1 MATFESKVSD
11 IFSEHPRLARKIPV
25 VIRKIFKE
33 SEAEFRRRINQISE
47 HEQQVEM
54 MKLFDIL
61 FIDFYFD
68 ELEDRFLSW
77 VIKNYPKR
85 FTSSE
90 LDEMHAQ
97 AFSHLDFYEIQEAIP
112 GKGSYF
118 KSLTTNTEG
127 FLKDISSSSVLVKW
141 DILLGRYYFYQD
153 TYFATGATSV
163 HSQNDKEYILEQ
175 IEKTRQEYFETNPG
189 ADYTEFAKNRWD
201 IFYKIDDDLRNKAKN
216 KKFYTTF
223 GELQFCEVR
232 FNIKNFQAIL
242 NTIDNLD
249 EFEFV
254 EAKTIR
260 RGKKRR
266 LNRFQFD
273 WLTLGIEDELNP
285 IRVTDFNDGL
295 LLKTQQLDV
304 NGNDIGDETIGTFYL
319 DVLLGRL
326 ETRSL
331 ELAEFARHHFVDIF
345 QGALTFKRINKLDI
359 DIKSK
364 IEAESDETEPPPMN
378 EIDPALKAR
387 VEEQLFEEMLN
398 DKIPML
404 NNKTPREAS
413 QIPELHPKLIDWL
426 KGLEN
431 MMARRQKSG
440 ESTASIEKIKRELG
454 IDW

>member
-1 MATFESKVSD
+1 METFESKVSD
-11 IFSEHPRLARKIPV
+11 IFKENPRLARKIPV
-25 VIRKIFKE
+25 VIRQLFKE
-33 SEAEFRRRINQISE
+33 SEAEFRRRINKASE

-61 FIDFYFD
+61 FIDYYFD
-68 ELEDRFLSW
+68 EIEDNFLAW

-90 LDEMHAQ
+90 LEEMRAQ
-97 AFSHLDFYEIQEAIP
+97 AFSHLDYYEIQEAIP

-153 TYFATGATSV
+153 TYFATGATSLY
-163 HSQNDKEYILEQ
+163 SQSDKEYIVEQ
-175 IEKTRQEYFETNPG
+175 IEKAKQEYFEANPE
-189 ADYTEFAKNRWD
+189 ADHAEFAKKRWD
-201 IFYKIDDDLRNKAKN
+201 IFFKIDDGLRDKAKN

-260 RGKKRR
+260 RGKKKR
-266 LNRFQFD
+266 LNRFEFD

-285 IRVTDFNDGL
+285 IRVTEFNNGL
-295 LLKTQQLDV
+295 MLKTERLDAD
-304 NGNDIGDETIGTFYL
+304 GNKIRNETIGTFYL
-319 DVLLGRL
+319 DVFLGRL
-326 ETRSL
+326 ETKSL
-331 ELAEFARHHFVDIF
+331 EIAEFARHHFVDIF
-345 QGALTFKRINKLDI
+345 GGALTFKRINKLDI

-364 IEAESDETEPPPMN
+364 LEAQSDETEPLPVGD
-378 EIDPALKAR
+378 IDPSLKAR
-387 VEEQLFEEMLN
+387 VEEQLFLDTLDE
-398 DKIPML
+398 KIPML

-413 QIPELHPKLIDWL
+413 QIPELRPILIDWL
-426 KGLEN
+426 KSLEN
-431 MMARRQKSG
+431 IMERKQKSG